1 MPSLIDLRRRIRA
14 VKNTQ
19 QITKA
24 MKMVAAS
31 KLRRAQE
38 RIMNAR
44 PYAVQMQRVLADVA
58 SRVDPS
64 LHPLLAVRDGPADRP
79 DRGVGPGPARSAE
92 ASGGHD
98 APAGRA
104 QGHAGRPT
112 LVIVVTADKGL
123 CGSFNTNAIK
133 GAAAYVLESGA
144 RCLLGLVGRKGRD
157 FFGRRGFEVRF
168 EQVGLFQTLRYE
180 DGQGVA
186 RLAIEAFVSAEV
198 DRVVLV
204 YNEFKSVISQRVV
217 VAPLLPLVR
226 GEVEEAPAERGETAW
241 ARPASQIDYL
251 YEPSAQE
258 IFNALLPRYVEVQV
272 YRALLESNAAF
283 FAAQMTAMD
292 TATKNSADMIGT
304 LTLYMNKVRQA
315 AITREI
321 IEVVSGAQAL

>member
-38 RIMNAR
+38 RIMSAR
-44 PYAVQMQRVLADVA
+44 PYAQQMQRVLASVA
-58 SRVDPS
+58 ARVDPS
-64 LHPLLAVRDGPADRP
+64 IHPLLTAREHGPH
-79 DRGVGPGPARSAE
+79 ST
-92 ASGGHD
+92 
-98 APAGRA
+98 
-104 QGHAGRPT
+104 T
-112 LVIVVTADKGL
+112 LVIVVTGDKGL
-123 CGSFNTNAIK
+123 CGSFNTNVIK
-133 GAAAYVLESGA
+133 GAATYITESPTP
-144 RCLLGLVGRKGRD
+144 CSLGLVGRKGRD
-157 FFGRRGFEVRF
+157 FFGRRGFRVMF
-168 EQVGLFQTLRYE
+168 EQVGIFQKLRF
-180 DGQGVA
+180 DDAQTIA
-186 RLAIEAFVSAEV
+186 RTAIEAFISEQV

-204 YNEFKSVISQRVV
+204 YNEFKSVMTQRVV
-217 VAPLLPLVR
+217 VDQLLPIVR
-226 GEVEEAPAERGETAW
+226 REMETQDVPAAS
-241 ARPASQIDYL
+241 ASQIDYL
-251 YEPSAQE
+251 YEPSPQE
-258 IFNALLPRYVEVQV
+258 IFNQLLPRYVEAQI

-292 TATKNSADMIGT
+292 TATKNSADMISS

>member
-1 MPSLIDLRRRIRA
+1 MPSLIDLRRRVRA

-38 RIMNAR
+38 RMVSAR
-44 PYAVQMQRVLADVA
+44 PYAAQMQRVLASLA
-58 SRVDPS
+58 ARVDPS
-64 LHPLLAVRDGPADRP
+64 VHPLLDMRERRP
-79 DRGVGPGPARSAE
+79 GS
-92 ASGGHD
+92 
-98 APAGRA
+98 RA
-104 QGHAGRPT
+104 

-123 CGSFNTNAIK
+123 CGSFNTNVIK
-133 GAAAYVLESGA
+133 GAAAFIASSTEPCS
-144 RCLLGLVGRKGRD
+144 LGLVGRKGRD
-157 FFGRRGFEVRF
+157 FFGRRGFDTLF
-168 EQVGLFQTLRYE
+168 ERINIFQQLRYA
-180 DGQGVA
+180 DAQAIGQIAV
-186 RLAIEAFVSAEV
+186 EAFVSEQV

-217 VAPLLPLVR
+217 VDQLLPIVR
-226 GEVEEAPAERGETAW
+226 ADVEVAGTVVPD
-241 ARPASQIDYL
+241 IDYL
-251 YEPSAQE
+251 YEPSPEE
-258 IFNALLPRYVEVQV
+258 IFNQLLPRYIDVQI

-292 TATKNSADMIGT
+292 TATKNSADMIAS

-321 IEVVSGAQAL
+321 IEVVSGAEAL